1 MDLSIGDLLFSGVK
15 LMFIGMGIVFFFLLL
30 LVGVIQQT
38 HAIIARAETKPARTA
53 ARTRADAASGAE
65 VPADADLVAVVTA
78 AIHHYETRTPQHQG
92 VSNG

>member
-1 MDLSIGDLLFSGVK
+1 
-15 LMFIGMGIVFFFLLL
+15 MFIGMGIVFFFLLL

-38 HAIIARAETKPARTA
+38 HAVIARAEAQPARS
-53 ARTRADAASGAE
+53 ARTRADEASGAE

>member
-1 MDLSIGDLLFSGVK
+1 MDLAISDLLFSGVK

-30 LVGVIQQT
+30 LVGVIHQT
-38 HAIIARAETKPARTA
+38 HAIMARAEARPARTA
-53 ARTRADAASGAE
+53 RTRTDAASGAE
-65 VPADADLVAVVTA
+65 LAADADLVAAVTA

>member
-1 MDLSIGDLLFSGVK
+1 MDLSIADLLFSGVK

-38 HAIIARAETKPARTA
+38 HAIMARAEAKPARA
-53 ARTRADAASGAE
+53 SRAKTDSTSGGEPA
-65 VPADADLVAVVTA
+65 ADADLVAVVTA

>member
-1 MDLSIGDLLFSGVK
+1 MDLSIADLLFSGVK

-38 HAIIARAETKPARTA
+38 HAIMAHVEAKPARA
-53 ARTRADAASGAE
+53 ARTRADAASGDALA
-65 VPADADLVAVVTA
+65 ADADLVAVVTA

>member
-53 ARTRADAASGAE
+53 RTRADAASGAE